1 MKRLQN
7 IAEKGRV
14 KFRFLEFE
22 LDGSDTT
29 LQESL
34 KSIAAAI
41 SRTSSGPKLITS
53 SGKNEKEETEE
64 VEGSDLDE
72 APAQDS
78 TSVDESQNRVTPSKP
93 ASTPRTPKVLP
104 DMDLKKGSISLEDFC
119 KKKNPT
125 GDQQKYLVIAHWLK
139 ENLNIIEVSMDH
151 VHTCYRTMGWHTP
164 KDASGPL
171 RSMKRSGWFQK
182 GKEKGTYAINHV
194 GDNEVSKMNS

>member
-22 LDGSDTT
+22 LDGSDHT

-41 SRTSSGPKLITS
+41 SRGPSGQKLIAS
-53 SGKNEKEETEE
+53 PGRIESEETESIE
-64 VEGSDLDE
+64 ASDLQE
-72 APAQDS
+72 ATEKDS
-78 TSVDESQNRVTPSKP
+78 AKADESQSRP
-93 ASTPRTPKVLP
+93 ASSRSAGTPRTPKVL
-104 DMDLKKGSISLEDFC
+104 DLDLKKGPVTLEEFC

-125 GDQQKYLVIAHWLK
+125 GDNQKYLAIAHWLK

-171 RSMKRSGWFQK
+171 RAMKRSGWFQK
-182 GKEKGTYAINHV
+182 GKEVGTYSINHV
-194 GDNEVSKMNS
+194 GDNEVSKMNQ